1 MPKGMGYW
9 KDYKFPKPKGGPN
22 PFGHGTMDDTP
33 TGVPVDKVDPTIP
46 ASTNM
51 MGQMIENEQPTKD
64 QTSEN
69 IRKGNV

>member
-1 MPKGMGYW
+1 MKSWRAQKYPKA
-9 KDYKFPKPKGGPN
+9 GGSPSQ
-22 PFGHGTMDDTP
+22 FGHGTLDDTP
-33 TGVPVDKVDPTIP
+33 KGVPVDKTDPTIP

-51 MGQMIENEQPTKD
+51 MGQMIENEQPTID